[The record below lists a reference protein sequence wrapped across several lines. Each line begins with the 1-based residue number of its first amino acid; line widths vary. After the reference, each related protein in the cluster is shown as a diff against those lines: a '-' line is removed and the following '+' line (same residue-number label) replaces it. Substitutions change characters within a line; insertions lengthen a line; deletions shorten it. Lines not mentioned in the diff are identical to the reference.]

1 VVRFD
6 FARVE
11 RYGATFEPT
20 CRRGGGFE
28 VRIAGESFD
37 EAMQARAIVGTH
49 MHELH
54 THAVASAPVADDG
67 ACTDF
72 TARHVENHFHVGAG
86 RKGFRDE
93 EKRSAYAQLL
103 GIRGVAPSRAL
114 PADQQVFGR
123 PVARIAAPFVFWD
136 FDGKS
141 LQTASYDAGL
151 KGRAGAV

>member
-1 VVRFD
+1 M
-6 FARVE
+6 
-11 RYGATFEPT
+11 
-20 CRRGGGFE
+20 
-28 VRIAGESFD
+28 RIAGELFD

-72 TARHVENHFHVGAG
+72 TAGHVENHFHVGAG
-86 RKGFRDE
+86 RKGIRDE
-93 EKRSAYAQLL
+93 KKRSAYAQLL
-103 GIRGVAPSRAL
+103 SIRDVAPSRAL
-114 PADQQVFGR
+114 PADRKACGC
-123 PVARIAAPFVFWD
+123 PVARMAAPFVFWN

-141 LQTASYDAGL
+141 LQTASYDAGW